1 MTRRAVKLG
10 AILCHLWPM
19 NSFRWQFC
27 KLPGSEKASVSRWQ
41 PSSRMV
47 DMRRMIPLEGL
58 DQMEEMF
65 DLAGLF
71 RRPIRSVAVGG
82 GREKFNAVVGYM
94 VEVYQANDDVM
105 IDVPRWRETR
115 MLSIVN
121 RTLEQEI
128 EEKFSP
134 KGRRRGRTG
143 G

>member
-1 MTRRAVKLG
+1 
-10 AILCHLWPM
+10 
-19 NSFRWQFC
+19 
-27 KLPGSEKASVSRWQ
+27 
-41 PSSRMV
+41 MV